1 MVLAHNESPVTVTS
15 TMNPSFDDLWALLGA
30 RGHERYT
37 GEPVTHLEHALQ
49 TADLARRGGVGD
61 ALVIAALLHD
71 VGHLIHGMAGTL
83 SAEGIDDRH
92 EAIAAG
98 ALERLFG
105 AAVSGPV
112 GLHVMAKRRLC
123 ADPRYLRALSD
134 DSRRSLVLQG
144 GPLDAAGC
152 EAYDALA
159 HAQDALRLRRW
170 DDAAKRPAREVPPL
184 QSYRAMA
191 EALLR

>member
-1 MVLAHNESPVTVTS
+1 
-15 TMNPSFDDLWALLGA
+15 MNPSFDDLWTLLGA

-49 TADLARRGGVGD
+49 TAHLARRGGAGD

-71 VGHLIHGMAGTL
+71 VGHLIHGRAGTL

-105 AAVSGPV
+105 PAVSGPV

-134 DSRRSLVLQG
+134 DSRRSLALQG

-184 QSYRAMA
+184 QNYRAMA

>member
-1 MVLAHNESPVTVTS
+1 
-15 TMNPSFDDLWALLGA
+15 MNPSFDSLWALLAA

-49 TADLARRGGVGD
+49 TADLARRGGAGE
-61 ALVIAALLHD
+61 ALVVAALLHD
-71 VGHLIHGMAGTL
+71 VGHLIHGVAGTP
-83 SAEGIDDRH
+83 SAAGVDDRH
-92 EAIAAG
+92 EAIAAD
-98 ALERLFG
+98 ALGRLFG
-105 AAVSGPV
+105 PAVSGPV

-134 DSRRSLVLQG
+134 DSRRSLALQG

-152 EAYDALA
+152 EAFDRLA

-170 DDAAKRPAREVPPL
+170 DDAAKRPARELPPL
-184 QSYRAMA
+184 DTYRAMA

>member
-1 MVLAHNESPVTVTS
+1 
-15 TMNPSFDDLWALLGA
+15 MNPSLDPLWTLLLA

-49 TADLARRGGVGD
+49 TADLARRGGAGD

-71 VGHLIHGMAGTL
+71 VGHLVHGVAGTP
-83 SAEGIDDRH
+83 SAEGIDDGH
-92 EAIAAG
+92 EAIGAD

-105 AAVSGPV
+105 TDVSGPV

-123 ADPRYLRALSD
+123 ADPRYLKALSN
-134 DSRRSLVLQG
+134 DSRRSLALQG

-152 EAYDALA
+152 EAFDRLA

-184 QSYRAMA
+184 DTYRAMA
-191 EALLR
+191 DALLR